1 MGNEQV
7 LEKFKERLEKLPEIR
22 VKHLQKPNESAYTSE
37 KFSYLLRWLLLAIAK
52 PLAYRF

>member
-1 MGNEQV
+1 MGNEQL